1 MEPLQYKISEHSLGQ
16 IVLPP
21 SPAVLAQA
29 LTNMEKYHYFIIS
42 TGEDLCMRALRDSGL
57 VGLELFKGLLP
68 NWDKL
73 ALESV
78 NSRILFWKEV
88 GERVLASS
96 PYLSVFQRLV
106 ACYEEF
112 FPPTCRA
119 AAYFLA
125 ELDSHILAEELPT
138 AMGSTVPKPFTF
150 GISHT
155 TNPRVAA
162 QLLANLVW
170 KSPVFD
176 IAYVTECWSSL
187 RPELEP
193 LFLSTGKLTSDL
205 VHQRNQIN
213 EYPAILSKL
222 SGKIGLANRQI
233 RAEIG
238 ECWGGGDDLPALY
251 AKLIEHAFTDFESA
265 LENHLERLGFCSETS
280 FAA

>member
-125 ELDSHILAEELPT
+125 NLIVIFWLKNCQQLWAQRCQNRSLSGFLTPQLHEWRLNCSPIL
-138 AMGSTVPKPFTF
+138 F
-150 GISHT
+150 G
-155 TNPRVAA
+155 
-162 QLLANLVW
+162 
-170 KSPVFD
+170 
-176 IAYVTECWSSL
+176 SL
-187 RPELEP
+187 R
-193 LFLSTGKLTSDL
+193 FL
-205 VHQRNQIN
+205 
-213 EYPAILSKL
+213 ILL
-222 SGKIGLANRQI
+222 M
-233 RAEIG
+233 
-238 ECWGGGDDLPALY
+238 
-251 AKLIEHAFTDFESA
+251 
-265 LENHLERLGFCSETS
+265 
-280 FAA
+280 